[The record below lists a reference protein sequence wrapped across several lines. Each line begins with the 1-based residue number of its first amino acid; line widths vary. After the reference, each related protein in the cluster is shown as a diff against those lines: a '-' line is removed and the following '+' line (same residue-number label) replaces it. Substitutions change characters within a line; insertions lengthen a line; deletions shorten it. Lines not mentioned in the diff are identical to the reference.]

1 MLSIM
6 SVAYWF
12 GSLLQSGGD
21 KSGRSSRL
29 SSSTD
34 GEATANGEID
44 YKKVN
49 SGLTFLRN
57 NKLVQ
62 MAITNY

>member
-1 MLSIM
+1 MLFDMLSIM
-6 SVAYWF
+6 SAAYWF

-49 SGLTFLRN
+49 S
-57 NKLVQ
+57 
-62 MAITNY
+62 